1 MSSSVGSQER
11 GWREPLARWQRR
23 GGTPLGESSRPV
35 LGVLTLA
42 GQDTKEP
49 RCAGELYCPSSGTS
63 SHPLP
68 ASEAVPK
75 VGGSVMF
82 IAGGVC
88 GAKEMPVT
96 SLLFWGYSLADL
108 ISTLPKWRVL
118 VKLWIDVAEG
128 SLTHF
133 CWTGTDSVKTG
144 QATTSCPNPRVS
156 ASSHPR

>member
-1 MSSSVGSQER
+1 MSSSVGSQET
-11 GWREPLARWQRR
+11 GWREPLGRWQQQ
-23 GGTPLGESSRPV
+23 GEPLGESSLPV
-35 LGVLTLA
+35 LGVLALA
-42 GQDTKEP
+42 GQDTEEP
-49 RCAGELYCPSSGTS
+49 GCTGELHCPSSGTS

-68 ASEAVPK
+68 TSEAVLK
-75 VGGSVMF
+75 AWGAVMF

-96 SLLFWGYSLADL
+96 SLLFWGYSPADL
-108 ISTLPKWRVL
+108 ISTLPKWQVL

-144 QATTSCPNPRVS
+144 QGTTSCPKPRVS
-156 ASSHPR
+156 ASSQPR